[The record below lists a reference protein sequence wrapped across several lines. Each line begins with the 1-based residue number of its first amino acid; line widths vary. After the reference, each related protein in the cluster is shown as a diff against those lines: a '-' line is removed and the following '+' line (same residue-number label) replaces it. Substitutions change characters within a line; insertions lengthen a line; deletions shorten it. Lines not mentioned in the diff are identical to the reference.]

1 MNRIWDL
8 TNQSDSRTRDLARN
22 QQVTGQ
28 VIGHHVSGSND
39 SGVSGLNISINNF
52 PLVDPISYSSTA
64 DLMAYRLQHLHFE
77 QSESDDVR
85 NTNWYIE
92 DENKENICP
101 ILRRNRTNRTGTF
114 SLRDMLPPDLPP
126 VNIENILRIFS
137 QPRRPENHNEQ
148 EREASMSPFLAE
160 HTLPRSSDVT
170 SDSVLSDSSLHS
182 HAFPSLLD
190 SHPIHATPRHSPVRR
205 RARTST
211 EEVEFVSLE
220 DLPEVNP
227 FGPNGTPPR
236 TPSPESFTEIHG
248 ASGSRNSNEILI
260 NEQRENESTVI
271 GADTAITTNFVTP
284 PSRPPQPPAAPRKK
298 NLDRKS
304 LKTIDSPSFFPET
317 TARIG
322 IRKSSHTL
330 RLVSP
335 RKHGLFP
342 VLTDTKCVSSM
353 ILRSA
358 LKPRR
363 STRIKR
369 MPNRYKYTFHR
380 TDLRKK
386 KERNFF
392 KHFARKR

>member
-1 MNRIWDL
+1 MNRVWDL
-8 TNQSDSRTRDLARN
+8 TNQSDGRTRDLARN
-22 QQVTGQ
+22 QQITDQ
-28 VIGHHVSGSND
+28 VIGHHVSESND

-52 PLVDPISYSSTA
+52 PRVNLTNYNSTA
-64 DLMAYRLQHLHFE
+64 DVMAHRLQHFHFE
-77 QSESDDVR
+77 QSDDVR

-114 SLRDMLPPDLPP
+114 TLRDMLPPDLPP

-137 QPRRPENHNEQ
+137 RPIRPENRNEQ
-148 EREASMSPFLAE
+148 GREASMSPFLTE
-160 HTLPRSSDVT
+160 HMPPRSSNVT

-205 RARTST
+205 RARTLT

-236 TPSPESFTEIHG
+236 TPSPESFTEIHD

-260 NEQRENESTVI
+260 NEQRENERTVI

-284 PSRPPQPPAAPRKK
+284 LSRPPQPPAAPRKK
-298 NLDRKS
+298 KVDRKS

-317 TARIG
+317 TAHMG
-322 IRKSSHTL
+322 MRKSSHAL
-330 RLVSP
+330 KLVSP
-335 RKHGLFP
+335 RKHELFP
-342 VLTDTKCVSSM
+342 ALTDTKCVSSM
-353 ILRSA
+353 VLRSA

-363 STRIKR
+363 STRIKS
-369 MPNRYKYTFHR
+369 KQS
-380 TDLRKK
+380 L
-386 KERNFF
+386 
-392 KHFARKR
+392 AQV